1 MRSVPA
7 TAHRWLTR
15 TAVIFVLAG
24 VGLTFPASPAHA
36 HGQLAVSKPLANT
49 IVNTPLERIEL
60 YFTERPASHAYFTVT
75 APGGG
80 RVDNGWSGGQP
91 IRLDKPV
98 QEYSLVNGKWEPH
111 LYHTGF
117 PATVPVAHWPGKGD
131 YVASYLSVASDGEA
145 VKGSVKFHYNGPA
158 TPAPAGWTP
167 PTNGPDPNLL
177 AQTSHGDKPDAPG
190 ATTGPAPGGVDDPDN
205 TAEAA
210 PQPQGSVAVWL
221 LPAGLVLSTAL
232 IIGHA
237 ARKPPLPARPR
248 GARTRRPPRDRP

>member
-1 MRSVPA
+1 MPWMPVTVERG
-7 TAHRWLTR
+7 LTR
-15 TAVIFVLAG
+15 MAVIVILAA
-24 VGLTFPASPAHA
+24 VGLTFPAAPAHA

-49 IVNTPLERIEL
+49 IVNDPLERIEL
-60 YFTERPASHAYFTVT
+60 YFTEQPAANAYFTVT

-98 QEYSLVNGKWEPH
+98 QEYFRVDGKWEPR

-117 PATVPVAHWPGKGD
+117 PAMVPVAHWPTKGD
-131 YVASYLSVASDGEA
+131 YVASYLSVASDGEE
-145 VKGSVKFHYNGPA
+145 VQGTVKFHYNGPT

-167 PTNGPDPNLL
+167 PTNGPDPALL
-177 AQTSHGDKPDAPG
+177 TQASHGDTPG
-190 ATTGPAPGGVDDPDN
+190 ATATATGPPPSGADDPGT

-210 PQPQGSVAVWL
+210 PQQQDSAAVWL
-221 LPAGLVLSTAL
+221 LPAGLVLAAAL

-237 ARKPPLPARPR
+237 ARKPPLPAPARRRR
-248 GARTRRPPRDRP
+248 GKPHSA